1 MLKRVPLLK
10 LEYRM
15 PQTKRKRVLLVD
27 DNDIDLKVNS
37 KMITLSGFFDE
48 IILCQSGEEAID
60 FIKGNLDD
68 KDKWPNFILLDIQMP
83 EMDGFEFLEIYRNLP
98 QSFLSNCKLAI
109 LSSTLD
115 FGDIKKAEANPLV
128 IKLLKKPLYP
138 NELETLLNEEQPI
151 NLS

>member
-1 MLKRVPLLK
+1 
-10 LEYRM
+10 M
-15 PQTKRKRVLLVD
+15 PHTKIKRVLLVD

-48 IILCQSGEEAID
+48 IILCQSGEEAVEY
-60 FIKGNLDD
+60 IKANLVERE
-68 KDKWPNFILLDIQMP
+68 KWPNFILLDIQMP

-98 QSFLSNCKLAI
+98 EQFLANCRLAI

-138 NELETLLNEEQPI
+138 NELENLLNEDYSLNI
-151 NLS
+151 